1 IARDTHDLGLDA
13 PPEGTIYR
21 IGAPQNLIVIV
32 RTAGD
37 PKMLAKP
44 LREQIAALDED
55 VPVSDIRPMQELIES
70 SFQDRRFQMWMFVVF
85 AGLALGLAAVGLYGL
100 LAYMVSARTREIG
113 IRMALGA
120 QITDVLRMVI
130 KQGLALAALGA
141 LIGLAAA
148 GALSRLMSNLVF
160 GVKTI
165 DPLTYVVTAVTLVL
179 VAVCACYIPAR
190 RAAKVDPMVALR
202 CE

>member
-1 IARDTHDLGLDA
+1 
-13 PPEGTIYR
+13 
-21 IGAPQNLIVIV
+21 
-32 RTAGD
+32 
-37 PKMLAKP
+37 
-44 LREQIAALDED
+44 
-55 VPVSDIRPMQELIES
+55 PMQELVES

-130 KQGLALAALGA
+130 KQGLVLASLGA
-141 LIGLAAA
+141 VIGLIAA

-165 DPLTYVVTAVTLVL
+165 DPLTYAATAATLVL
-179 VAVCACYIPAR
+179 VAVGACYIPAR

-202 CE
+202 YE